1 MTDRDRQAASHKRG
15 LNMIWTAA
23 EKYDFQP
30 EFTAFRSDGSP
41 DLYMNSMI
49 GYVRKWYDHE
59 ILERL
64 FSDAKKACLQIH
76 TRVSSGLLWKIALT

>member
-64 FSDAKKACLQIH
+64 FSAAKKGMFTDTYEGII
-76 TRVSSGLLWKIALT
+76 WKIALT

>member
-30 EFTAFRSDGSP
+30 EFTAFIDVIVKNSVSTFATAHDRSLKNGA
-41 DLYMNSMI
+41 I
-49 GYVRKWYDHE
+49 
-59 ILERL
+59 
-64 FSDAKKACLQIH
+64 
-76 TRVSSGLLWKIALT
+76 SSRIFTCTPE

>member
-1 MTDRDRQAASHKRG
+1 MTDRDRQAASRKRG

-64 FSDAKKACLQIH
+64 FSAAKRHVHRYI
-76 TRVSSGLLWKIALT
+76 RGVSSGLLWKIALI